1 MAGGVSLRMA
11 RCGRRYVLLLTGLS
25 FLTLASWQFAAA
37 QVHGVPPSVTSIQLH
52 VPPFL
57 PNIMPSVTSLGP
69 YSAYNR
75 SPIPTPYGV
84 PRSIYGHGIYGR
96 AYRNRIGNGYGATY
110 AVPYYVPAYDTSEGY
125 DPGPYLYSG
134 PPAEQ
139 TLHIVIDTPP
149 ARHETADYD
158 DMAPPPAPNPT
169 PQHDAGPVDP
179 TVLVFRDG
187 HKQEV
192 SNYAIM
198 GQTVYVFDARTQKI
212 AVSDLDVA
220 ATKKA
225 NDERGVEF
233 QIPKSK
239 QSKFTLPEPPQRG
252 HPVPENPCPN
262 SVVCGK

>member
-1 MAGGVSLRMA
+1 MLPLIGLA
-11 RCGRRYVLLLTGLS
+11 LLTL
-25 FLTLASWQFAAA
+25 LPAEHATA
-37 QVHGVPPSVTSIQLH
+37 QVHGVPPSVTSIQFH

-69 YSAYNR
+69 HSAFNP
-75 SPIPTPYGV
+75 SPIPPPYGV

-96 AYRNRIGNGYGATY
+96 AYKNRFGYGYGTAY

-139 TLHIVIDTPP
+139 TLHIVVDTPP
-149 ARHETADYD
+149 ARHEVAGDADD
-158 DMAPPPAPNPT
+158 VAPPAAARPKRE
-169 PQHDAGPVDP
+169 HDAGPVDP

-198 GQTVYVFDARTQKI
+198 GQTVYVFDSRTQKI
-212 AVSDLDVA
+212 ALGDLDVP
-220 ATKKA
+220 ATVKA
-225 NDERGVEF
+225 NDDRGVAF
-233 QIPKSK
+233 Q
-239 QSKFTLPEPPQRG
+239 LPNRKA
-252 HPVPENPCPN
+252 
-262 SVVCGK
+262 S